1 MDLKRTPPK
10 SIALPPSEAQEFNTV
25 CDYCSVGCAYKV
37 YKWPVG
43 QRGGKQSSHNAI
55 KANYPVKM
63 MSGQWISEQM
73 QTQIHENGKTYHV
86 AIIPD
91 SETASVNLHG
101 DHSIRGG
108 ALAQK
113 LYHPEKLTKDRLLE
127 PLVRVNG
134 DLVPISWENALQLF
148 SGLTKIAMDEFG
160 PSSWAQKRYSYQYF
174 ENTYALS
181 KLAWE
186 VVRSPAY
193 ADHDNPGSFPA
204 TPGLSDAGIEPF
216 SACYEDY
223 YEAQRLFISGSD
235 PYETKTVLF
244 NEWILRGVRDRGNT
258 LIYVNPRKTM
268 GAAFAEKNEGVY
280 LPILPGTDTLLHL
293 ALCRIIL
300 ENGWEDKEFIFDFT
314 SRKVDQGF
322 RKFRGRGPAR
332 WNKDFDNFI
341 CDDFEDFKSWVLQ
354 SPDSKIGFVSEETGI
369 SQDQIIH
376 TAELLAMPLKNGS
389 RPKSSFFFEK
399 GLYWSNNY
407 LNTASLVSLALLCG
421 AGNRP
426 GQMISRMGGH
436 QRGNASV
443 SFSPYRGSPIEP
455 ITPHRKFLNLDQ
467 WVRQGKVRFAWV
479 IGTNWIHS
487 MASSSNLFSVFQQA
501 TIKNKHQAK
510 NTELSHLM
518 EVFSARMRSGGMFLV
533 EQNIYLTQKLGQLAD
548 LVLPAATWGEEN
560 FTRANG
566 ERRIR
571 LYEKFMEPPGKAWPD
586 WKIAAEI
593 AKRLGAEGFDWKDS
607 NQVCEEASGA
617 TRGGVLSYENLVRY
631 AHSKGMRTH
640 DFLKKLGPDGIQS
653 PVMIEEGQLV
663 GTKRLHNPELFKG
676 LFYRENGMK
685 IKSLNS
691 FSTSHGRANFIKSP
705 WEFFADFYAHIKPKN
720 NEVWVINGRINEI
733 WQSGFDDLLRRPM
746 IQERWPRQFLE
757 IHPQDAAR
765 LGIESGDLVQITNE
779 RVPMQLITGKN
790 QTLEEQRFE
799 DLERRK
805 EIQFISAQVEAIALV
820 QPVPRPA
827 VTFLYALHP
836 REMANDLVSNIVD
849 PISGNYRFKLGFGTL
864 KKMGVSE
871 FKEDLS
877 RMSFVSRNYLG

>member
-1 MDLKRTPPK
+1 MDEKRTPPK

-25 CDYCSVGCAYKV
+25 CDYCSIGCAYKV

-43 QRGGKQSSHNAI
+43 QRGGNQSSRNAI
-55 KANYPVKM
+55 QANYPVKM

-73 QTQIHENGKTYHV
+73 QTQIHENGKDYHV
-86 AIIPD
+86 VIVPD
-91 SETASVNLHG
+91 SETSSVNLHG

-113 LYHPEKLTKDRLLE
+113 LYHPNKPTRDRLVE
-127 PLVRVNG
+127 PLVRVQG
-134 DLVPISWENALQLF
+134 KLVPITWETALDLF
-148 SGLTKIAMDEFG
+148 SGLTQLAIKEFG

-186 VVRSPAY
+186 VVKSPAY
-193 ADHDNPGSFPA
+193 ADHDNPGSYPA

-244 NEWILRGVRDRGNT
+244 NEWILRGVRDRSNV
-258 LIYVNPRKTM
+258 LIFVNPRKTM
-268 GAAFAEKNEGVY
+268 GAAFAEKNQGVY

-293 ALCRIIL
+293 GLCRIIL
-300 ENGWEDKEFIFDFT
+300 ENGWEDSEFIQDFT
-314 SRKVDQGF
+314 SRKVDHGF
-322 RKFRGRGPAR
+322 RKYRSRGPAR
-332 WNKDFDNFI
+332 WNKEFDNFL
-341 CDDFEDFKSWVLQ
+341 CDDFDDFKSWVLK
-354 SPDSKIGFVSEETGI
+354 SPDSKLNFVSEQTGI
-369 SQDQIIH
+369 SQDQMIH
-376 TAELLAMPLKNGS
+376 TAELLAKPLKNGL

-407 LNTASLVSLALLCG
+407 LNTASFVSLALLCG

-443 SFSPYRGSPIEP
+443 NFSPYRGSPIEP
-455 ITPHRKFLNLDQ
+455 ITPHRRFINLDQ
-467 WVRQGKVRFAWV
+467 WFKDGKVRFAWV
-479 IGTNWIHS
+479 IGTNWINS
-487 MASSSNLFSVFQQA
+487 MAASSDLLSVFKAQ
-501 TIKNKHQAK
+501 TIESKHQPK
-510 NTELSHLM
+510 SIELDHLLK
-518 EVFSARMRSGGMFLV
+518 VFSARMRSGGTFLV
-533 EQNIYLTQKLGQLAD
+533 EQNIYLTKKLGRLAD

-571 LYEKFMEPPGKAWPD
+571 LYEKFVEPPGEAWPD
-586 WKIAAEI
+586 WKIAAQI
-593 AKRLGAEGFDWKDS
+593 AKKLGAEGFDWKDS
-607 NQVCEEASGA
+607 NQVCEEASAA
-617 TRGGVLSYENLVRY
+617 TRGGVLSYENLVLHART
-631 AHSKGMRTH
+631 KGVRTH
-640 DFLKKLGPDGIQS
+640 DFLKMLGPDGIQA
-653 PVMIEEGQLV
+653 PVMVEDGRLV
-663 GTKRLHNPELFKG
+663 STKRLHNPDLFKG

-691 FSTSHGRANFIKSP
+691 FATSHGRANFMKAP
-705 WEFFADFYAHIKPKN
+705 WEYFSDFYNHIKPKD

-746 IQERWPRQFLE
+746 IQNRWPTQFLE
-757 IHPQDAAR
+757 IHPDDAIR
-765 LGIESGDLVQITNE
+765 LGIESGDLVRITNE
-779 RVPMQLITGKN
+779 RVPIQIMREEN

-799 DLERRK
+799 QLEHRK
-805 EIQFISAQVEAIALV
+805 EIELISAQVEAVAIV
-820 QPVPRPA
+820 QPVPRPS

-836 REMANDLVSNIVD
+836 LEMANNLVSNVVD
-849 PISGNYRFKLGFGTL
+849 PISGNYRFKLGFGIVE
-864 KKMGVSE
+864 KIGVSI
-871 FKEDLS
+871 FKSDLS
-877 RMSFVSRNYLG
+877 KMSLLVRNYLS